1 MAEKTFF
8 GESKNIEFK
17 REIPQKHEKFLK
29 DIIAFA
35 NCSGGKVILG
45 VEDASNSVV
54 GIGEVNPFRL
64 SDDITNMISD
74 ACVPQIETD
83 ITPQTLDGKTVLV
96 IEVLPGKFR
105 PYYLKNVGK
114 ENSAYVRTNGTSRP
128 ADKWRLKEL
137 EMEGQRIYYDM
148 LPEIGMDYDEKVAL
162 NLCDTMC
169 KVAISACRTQEERE
183 NVQEM
188 TIEKLENMGL
198 LLRSGHEYSPTHAFR
213 LMTVNGIRYAKT
225 QCALFKGTT
234 RSVFVDRKEFR
245 GPIYEQIEDA
255 YQFVCRHTNMGAEID
270 GLYRRDI
277 YELPVRAVRE
287 AIINAVAH
295 RSYYDDSCVQV
306 SIFDD
311 RLEVYSPGTL
321 YGGLSIQEA
330 IRGKS
335 RSRNAA
341 ITEALHYM
349 KVMEAWGTGL
359 QRILDSCQEY
369 GLKEPLM
376 SEDGYG
382 FRVTFYRKGVG
393 DIESNTEINTSDTE
407 NITKNENSSTKSI
420 AKDNIN
426 QNKDSRGNLAR
437 IP

>member
-1 MAEKTFF
+1 
-8 GESKNIEFK
+8 
-17 REIPQKHEKFLK
+17 
-29 DIIAFA
+29 
-35 NCSGGKVILG
+35 
-45 VEDASNSVV
+45 
-54 GIGEVNPFRL
+54 
-64 SDDITNMISD
+64 
-74 ACVPQIETD
+74 
-83 ITPQTLDGKTVLV
+83 
-96 IEVLPGKFR
+96 
-105 PYYLKNVGK
+105 
-114 ENSAYVRTNGTSRP
+114 
-128 ADKWRLKEL
+128 
-137 EMEGQRIYYDM
+137 
-148 LPEIGMDYDEKVAL
+148 
-162 NLCDTMC
+162 MC

-225 QCALFKGTT
+225 QCALFKGTN

-369 GLKEPLM
+369 GLKQPPM

-420 AKDNIN
+420 AKDNIER
-426 QNKDSRGNLAR
+426 QVIELLRQFPSITQQEVAERLGYSKAWIRKIMKKMQEQGILYREGSSKKGKW
-437 IP
+437 IVEQ